1 MFSTTRRRQALA
13 VGGTLTVCALAAC
26 SSGITLSA
34 APTPSNHR
42 PERIV
47 AAPKNLR
54 SAAEPQPNG
63 TIWTLAGDGATR
75 ALWEFN
81 LAGGKKPIG
90 AKPVSNAAQSI
101 AESLTGVIGV
111 ALGTSRS
118 GALELLNGSTGVVSR
133 TVPIGA
139 PARQVVVG
147 SDGSTFYVLNGT
159 PASASVTIVNS
170 ANGRTLGTVP
180 VPLDTVS
187 VVPDVQEATVYALQ
201 PSGVVSQIAV
211 AGGKIMSNF
220 RTGTGGRSIALS
232 PDGNTLY
239 VLKGAATAPNVA
251 VIDVATASIQRVLP
265 APANCLQILV
275 SASGGEL
282 YQMVGT
288 PGYGN
293 IQVFAS

>member
-1 MFSTTRRRQALA
+1 MFSTARRPKALA
-13 VGGTLTVCALAAC
+13 AGGALTVCALAAC
-26 SSGITLSA
+26 SSGSTLPV
-34 APTPSNHR
+34 APTQSTG

-54 SAAEPQPNG
+54 SAAEPLPNG
-63 TIWTLAGDGATR
+63 TMWTLAGDSATR
-75 ALWEFN
+75 ALFEFS
-81 LAGGKKPIG
+81 LTGGQRPIG

-111 ALGTSRS
+111 ALGTHNT
-118 GALELLNGSTGVVSR
+118 GALQLLNGSTGATSR
-133 TVPIGA
+133 TIPLGA

-159 PASASVTIVNS
+159 TASASVTIVNS
-170 ANGRTLGTVP
+170 QNGRTLGTVP

-187 VVPDVQEATVYALQ
+187 VVPDIQEATIYALQ
-201 PSGVVSQIAV
+201 PSGAVSQIAV
-211 AGGKIMSNF
+211 AGGRIMSTF
-220 RTGTGGRSIALS
+220 RTGDSARSMALS
-232 PDGNTLY
+232 PDGDTLY
-239 VLKGAATAPNVA
+239 VLKGPMTAPNVA
-251 VIDVATASIQRVLP
+251 VVDVATQSVSRVLP

-275 SASGGEL
+275 SANGGEL

>member
-1 MFSTTRRRQALA
+1 MFSTARRPMALA
-13 VGGTLTVCALAAC
+13 ASGALTVCALAAC
-26 SSGITLSA
+26 SSGGTPPA
-34 APTPSNHR
+34 APTQSTG
-42 PERIV
+42 PERIL

-63 TIWTLAGDGATR
+63 TIWTLAGDTATR
-75 ALWEFN
+75 ALFEFN
-81 LAGGKKPIG
+81 LTGGQRPIG
-90 AKPVSNAAQSI
+90 ATPVSDTAQSI

-111 ALGTSRS
+111 ALGAKRT
-118 GALELLNGSTGVVSR
+118 GALELLNGSTGTVAR

-159 PASASVTIVNS
+159 SASASVTIVNS
-170 ANGRTLGTVP
+170 QNGHIIGTVP

-187 VVPDVQEATVYALQ
+187 IVPDLQEATIYALQ
-201 PSGVVSQIAV
+201 PSGVISQIAV
-211 AGGKIMSNF
+211 AGGRVMTNF
-220 RTGTGGRSIALS
+220 NTGDAARSIALS
-232 PDGNTLY
+232 PDGGTLY
-239 VLKGAATAPNVA
+239 VLKGPVAAPNVA
-251 VIDVATASIQRVLP
+251 VVDVATESVSRVLP

-275 SASGGEL
+275 SPSGSEL

>member
-1 MFSTTRRRQALA
+1 MFSTSRRQALA
-13 VGGTLTVCALAAC
+13 VGGALTVCALAAC

-34 APTPSNHR
+34 APTRSTGG

-63 TIWTLAGDGATR
+63 TIWTLAGDDAAR

-81 LAGGKKPIG
+81 LAGGQKPIG
-90 AKPVSNAAQSI
+90 AKPVSNAAVSI

-111 ALGTSRS
+111 ALGTRRS
-118 GALELLNGSTGVVSR
+118 GALELLNGSTGTVTR

-139 PARQVVVG
+139 PASQVVVG
-147 SDGSTFYVLNGT
+147 ADGSTFYVLNGT
-159 PASASVTIVNS
+159 SASASVTIVNS
-170 ANGRTLGTVP
+170 QTGRTLGTVP

-187 VVPDVQEATVYALQ
+187 VIPDVQEATIYALQ
-201 PSGVVSQIAV
+201 PSGTVSQIAV
-211 AGGKIMSNF
+211 AGGKVMSSF
-220 RTGTGGRSIALS
+220 RTGDGARSIALS

-239 VLKGAATAPNVA
+239 VLKGPAAAPNVA
-251 VIDVATASIQRVLP
+251 VVDVATQSVQRVMP

-275 SASGGEL
+275 SANGGEL

>member
-1 MFSTTRRRQALA
+1 MFSTARRRRGLA
-13 VGGTLTVCALAAC
+13 ASGALTVCALAAC
-26 SSGITLSA
+26 SSGGMLPA
-34 APTPSNHR
+34 APTPSSG

-47 AAPKNLR
+47 AAPKNLM

-63 TIWTLAGDGATR
+63 TIWTLAGDDAAR
-75 ALWEFN
+75 ALFEFS
-81 LAGGKKPIG
+81 LAGGQRPIG
-90 AKPVSNAAQSI
+90 SQPVSNAARSI
-101 AESLTGVIGV
+101 AESLTGMIGV
-111 ALGTSRS
+111 AVGASKA
-118 GALELLNGSTGVVSR
+118 GALELLNGGTGTVWR
-133 TVPIGA
+133 TIPLGA

-187 VVPDVQEATVYALQ
+187 IVPDLQEATIYALEAD
-201 PSGVVSQIAV
+201 GTVSQIAV
-211 AGGKIMSNF
+211 AGGRVMTSF
-220 RTGTGGRSIALS
+220 TTGDSARSIALS
-232 PDGNTLY
+232 PDGDTIY
-239 VLKGAATAPNVA
+239 VLKGAMTAPNVA
-251 VIDVATASIQRVLP
+251 VVDVATQSVTRVLP

-275 SASGGEL
+275 SPNGSEL